1 MSEKLSIKLEYIKKK
16 GYIQHISPE
25 AIPFLTEKKIDNFIL
40 ACEEEEKGILEVKSL
55 PYHIVLEPTNACN
68 LRCPLCPT
76 GLELSDR
83 KKGIAKLNE
92 IKNFLYSIKDTCVHV
107 YLQNWGEPTLHK
119 NICEIISYCN
129 ELGLW
134 SHVSTN
140 FSLKYKDGFLKKLMK
155 SGLSFIH
162 IDIDGTTQEV
172 YSEYRK

>member
-40 ACEEEEKGILEVKSL
+40 ACEEEENGILEVKSL

-140 FSLKYKDGFLKKLMK
+140 FSLKYKLKMK
-155 SGLSFIH
+155 FRKSF
-162 IDIDGTTQEV
+162 
-172 YSEYRK
+172 EYIYESN